1 VNTIKK
7 GNTNDVLK
15 SLWPM
20 MKKKGKV
27 MKIFEDYGIFILFE
41 S

>member
-1 VNTIKK
+1 VHGIEK

-15 SLWPM
+15 SIWPT

-27 MKIFEDYGIFILFE
+27 TRIFED
-41 S
+41 

>member
-1 VNTIKK
+1 M
-7 GNTNDVLK
+7 NDVLK
-15 SLWPM
+15 SIWPM

-27 MKIFEDYGIFILFE
+27 IKIFEDYRVFILFV

>member
-1 VNTIKK
+1 VHDIEK

-15 SLWPM
+15 SIFPI

-27 MKIFEDYGIFILFE
+27 AKIFED
-41 S
+41 